1 MLGFFSNKSDH
12 PLANMKSA
20 QNLLDA
26 LPKTDEVEVLK
37 EISHWIEE
45 LFDPANEFR
54 IDHQFA
60 ILRMLDEAAHP
71 HLRKVIHSYF
81 AVVPPTEFQE
91 KRLWSAMND
100 YSNFCDLGYL
110 DLTIGLQRGEKGSAA
125 LKSAISLICARGI
138 YAVFGRM
145 ESAAV
150 RYEPIH
156 SQLWIH
162 LAQFYTCAETEKCLD
177 EQIMLYAGAGVSTT
191 VRKILAGVL
200 MWYTAGVGTL
210 RPLDLHIAKRLSIFL
225 SKSFAI
231 SEQCQEVSTYA
242 FDLAQP
248 STPFRVKEGGAMYPS
263 TYRFISLGAISA
275 QLDNIHKTLA
285 KNLVPEEL
293 NLGVAY
299 GAEEVAEVVSRLDV
313 YSRNRQPVRRP
324 TRRPIKMK
332 LSVLNGFFNLIEETN
347 VDLNLNDSL
356 NENWVVE
363 DISANGLRCVLAE
376 GKTSDVKIGML
387 VGFQPEKS
395 MHWGVGI
402 VRRLTRDDKN
412 LLHVGI
418 SILSNKIYSVVLH
431 GFDSMNSDEVSSAL
445 LLDDADDR
453 SGESRLLV
461 KSETFSINR
470 SPTMTLDEQSYLLL
484 PLGLDE
490 KGLDFDIVRY
500 RKMVQDNSSEEAY

>member
-1 MLGFFSNKSDH
+1 MLGIFSNKSDH

-20 QNLLDA
+20 QGLLDA
-26 LPKTDEVEVLK
+26 LPQSDAVVVLQ
-37 EISHWIEE
+37 EIAHWIEA

-54 IDHQFA
+54 IDHQYA

-71 HLRKVIHSYF
+71 HLRKVIHGYF
-81 AVVPPTEFQE
+81 AVVPPNEFQE
-91 KRLWSAMND
+91 KRLWGAMND

-125 LKSAISLICARGI
+125 LKQGVALICARGI
-138 YAVFGRM
+138 YAVFGRL

-150 RYEPIH
+150 RYEAINP
-156 SQLWIH
+156 QLWMH
-162 LAQFYTCAETEKCLD
+162 LAQFYACAETEKCLD
-177 EQIMLYAGAGVSTT
+177 EQITIYAGSGVSTT
-191 VRKILAGVL
+191 VRNIFASVL
-200 MWYTAGVGTL
+200 MWFTSGVGTL
-210 RPLDLHIAKRLSIFL
+210 RPLDLHIAKRLSVYLGRFFTIG
-225 SKSFAI
+225 
-231 SEQCQEVSTYA
+231 EQCNENCVYA

-263 TYRFISLGAISA
+263 TYRFMSVGAISG
-275 QLDNIHKTLA
+275 QLENIRKTLD

-293 NLGVAY
+293 NMGVAY
-299 GAEEVAEVVSRLDV
+299 GAEEVAEVVNRLDV
-313 YSRNRQPVRRP
+313 YSQNRQPVRRP
-324 TRRPIKMK
+324 TRRLIKMK

-347 VDLNLNDSL
+347 VDLNLNDPLS
-356 NENWVVE
+356 ENWVVE

-412 LLHVGI
+412 NLHVGI
-418 SILSNKIYSVVLH
+418 SILTNKVHSVVLH
-431 GFDSMNSDEVSSAL
+431 GFDVMHGDAANSAL
-445 LLDDADDR
+445 LLDDADGG

-470 SPTMTLDEQSYLLL
+470 SPTMKLDDQSYLLL
-484 PLGLDE
+484 PLGLEE

-500 RKMVQDNSSEEAY
+500 RKMVQDDSSEEAY